1 MLVKKAAAL
10 LENSDAIKRV
20 EKLYYAY
27 VYHQG
32 HSTDTSSFVSDKTQ
46 DELDLPLLFYRPN
59 SLSKIGN
66 LVMSIK
72 VCDCYFIYM
81 SIEITKS

>member
-1 MLVKKAAAL
+1 M
-10 LENSDAIKRV
+10 ENSDAIKRV

-27 VYHQG
+27 VYHQE
-32 HSTDTSSFVSDKTQ
+32 HSTDTSSFVSDKIQ
-46 DELDLPLLFYRPN
+46 DELDLPLLFYRPS

-72 VCDCYFIYM
+72 VCMYL
-81 SIEITKS
+81 